1 MKKVLSVLLAAAM
14 VMGMSVSA
22 FADVTFGSSST
33 DDLVAAD
40 KTALNVND
48 VLDGFSA
55 NAIYVRNGIGYAL
68 GNETDLEPGDDLYFA
83 LEGNTYSWSKTTTAV
98 AHTGLPTVVPTYAGE
113 VVKTKADGS
122 VSTVAAENVITWT
135 AVEDANAIAYVGD
148 IDKDW
153 SINIKGDDFV
163 TNASFYKAKA
173 TDAKKTLTAGVQYVK
188 VELAD
193 NFDSISETATVSF
206 ELYIAD
212 TQFKNES
219 TESVIVNA
227 LGFANDEAGS
237 EQVSFKK
244 TNDAD
249 KYNQWEAKE
258 AGTATFDFDDDVY
271 FTVKM
276 VKNEAVVLN
285 LSRAY
290 NKDIDKAYNDNDGD
304 LEFYNFKGTKD
315 SFYRNG
321 ELFIPADE
329 ATYIYGVELDKD
341 GEVEDIWAIEDA
353 EWTDEYTIAGIAK
366 EYEGWVIN
374 TDELGYYIVSS
385 EELVLPV
392 EEVEEPAEEP
402 VEADKANP
410 ETGAADFVGAA
421 VAMAV
426 VSVAAAGALALKK

>member
-14 VMGMSVSA
+14 VAGMSVAS

-33 DDLVAAD
+33 DDLKAGTTKLSVE
-40 KTALNVND
+40 D
-48 VLDGFSA
+48 VIWGFDRD
-55 NAIYVRNGIGYAL
+55 AIVVRNGEGFWL
-68 GNETDLEPGDDLYFA
+68 TDETDLEPGDDLYFA
-83 LEGNTYSWSKTTTAV
+83 LLEEVNLCGKASHTHSFAKCGCGNKAHAHEKIKEYVDGCTYGCGKE
-98 AHTGLPTVVPTYAGE
+98 AHTH
-113 VVKTKADGS
+113 
-122 VSTVAAENVITWT
+122 
-135 AVEDANAIAYVGD
+135 VEGCFELYFYNGD

-163 TNASFYKAKA
+163 TNASFYEGKNTAA
-173 TDAKKTLTAGVQYVK
+173 DAKKGLNVGVQYVK

-193 NFDSISETATVSF
+193 EFDSISETATVSF

-212 TQFKNES
+212 KEFKNAS

>member
-22 FADVTFGSSST
+22 FAANKVWGSYST
-33 DDLVAAD
+33 DDLLKVDGTKASV
-40 KTALNVND
+40 TD
-48 VLDGFSA
+48 VLNGFA
-55 NAIYVRNGIGYAL
+55 NDALYVRNGV
-68 GNETDLEPGDDLYFA
+68 GNILTDTTALEPGDDLYFP
-83 LEGNTYSWSKTTTAV
+83 LVDKN
-98 AHTGLPTVVPTYAGE
+98 
-113 VVKTKADGS
+113 
-122 VSTVAAENVITWT
+122 N
-135 AVEDANAIAYVGD
+135 DAYKGD

-153 SINIKGDDFV
+153 SINIKGDAFV
-163 TNASFYKAKA
+163 TNASFYKSKGTAA
-173 TDAKKTLTAGVQYVK
+173 DIKKGLPADVQYVK
-188 VELAD
+188 VELVD
-193 NFDSISETATVSF
+193 EYDSISETATVSF

-212 TQFKNES
+212 EEFKNVS
-219 TESVIVNA
+219 TESVIVYE
-227 LGFANDEAGS
+227 LDFANDEAGS

-258 AGTATFDFDDDVY
+258 NGKATFDFDGDAY

-304 LEFYNFKGTKD
+304 MEFYNFKGTKD
-315 SFYRNG
+315 SFYRTG

-392 EEVEEPAEEP
+392 EEVEEPATE
-402 VEADKANP
+402 VEAEKANP

>member
-14 VMGMSVSA
+14 VMGMSVSV
-22 FADVTFGSSST
+22 FADKTWGSSST
-33 DDLVAAD
+33 DDLYYMDGTTKV
-40 KTALNVND
+40 KLSVKD
-48 VLDGFSA
+48 VLLGFDRHA
-55 NAIYVRNGIGYAL
+55 VVVRNGEGFTL
-68 GNETDLEPGDDLYFA
+68 TDETDLEPGDDLYFA
-83 LEGNTYSWSKTTTAV
+83 LLAPHAHRESCCENKNHWNAEGHYPGEITGTCEFNHPNTTLYT
-98 AHTGLPTVVPTYAGE
+98 
-113 VVKTKADGS
+113 D
-122 VSTVAAENVITWT
+122 
-135 AVEDANAIAYVGD
+135 D

-163 TNASFYKAKA
+163 TNASFYEAKNTKA
-173 TDAKKTLTAGVQYVK
+173 DAKKDLMAGVQYVK
-188 VELAD
+188 VELVD
-193 NFDSISETATVSF
+193 EYDSISETATVSF

-212 TQFKNES
+212 KEFKNAS

-227 LGFANDEAGS
+227 LGFANVEAGV